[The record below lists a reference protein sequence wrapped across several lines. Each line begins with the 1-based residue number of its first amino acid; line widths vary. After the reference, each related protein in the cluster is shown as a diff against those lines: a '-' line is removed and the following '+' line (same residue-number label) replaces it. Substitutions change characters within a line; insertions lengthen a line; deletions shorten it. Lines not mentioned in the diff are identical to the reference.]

1 MMSLQIRRLDYLARH
16 CPETL
21 TPLGTSAVDRSVI
34 MFQVRTRDPEMNGG
48 KLWFIAYDCNALTA
62 SLVDWAT
69 GQLFMR
75 KEFNSFC
82 EMLKHFKRDR

>member
-21 TPLGTSAVDRSVI
+21 TPLGTSAVDRSA
-34 MFQVRTRDPEMNGG
+34 MFQVRARDPEMNAG
-48 KLWFIAYDCNALTA
+48 KLWFIAYDCAALTA
-62 SLVDWAT
+62 SFADWESSRV
-69 GQLFMR
+69 FMNFQ
-75 KEFNSFC
+75 FNSFC